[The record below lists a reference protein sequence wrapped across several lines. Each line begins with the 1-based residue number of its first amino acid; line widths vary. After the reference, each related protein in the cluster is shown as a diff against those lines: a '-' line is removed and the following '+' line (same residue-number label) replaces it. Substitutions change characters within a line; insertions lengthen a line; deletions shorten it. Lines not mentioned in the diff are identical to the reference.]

1 MESSEEFKAE
11 ARFQKA
17 YIAILGILHDVAKAN
32 GYALGIHGTLGRDL
46 DLIAVPWVEEAE
58 SHDKLVRDMARAI
71 DGKIYSIIT
80 IKKDGQNVESP
91 NPVYMPHGRVA
102 WVINMGGGA
111 YIDVSVTSRTVE

>member
-1 MESSEEFKAE
+1 MSEEFKGE
-11 ARFQKA
+11 AKFQKA
-17 YIAILGILHDVAKAN
+17 YIAILGILHDVAKAH

-58 SHDKLVRDMARAI
+58 DHETLVREMARVI

-80 IKKDGQNVESP
+80 IKKDGENVESP
-91 NPVYMPHGRVA
+91 NPVYNPHGRVS

-111 YIDVSVTSRTVE
+111 YIDVSVTGRVIP